1 MPKKVDAI
9 SNTFSPLATENTR
22 TAEQPGQS
30 EELYRSMI
38 ELSPDAIIVA
48 DLKGVVLLCN
58 TAAVRMSGYPKDEMV
73 GKHFSRIGI
82 IRLRDVPKYL
92 KIFTAARSRKTHEPF
107 VLSFHRK
114 DGTIIWTEIRI
125 GLLKLG
131 NKTVIQSTLRD
142 ITERKRMEEAL
153 RESEEQFRDL
163 FENASDLIQSV
174 VPDGHFLYVN
184 KTWRKVLG
192 YSEEE
197 VANLTL
203 WDIIYPD
210 SIPHCRE
217 AFQKVMSGETLD
229 NIEAV
234 FVTKDRKLI
243 TIEGSVSCRFE
254 EGKPVATRGI
264 FRDITERKQMEQA
277 LQEKNEQL
285 DAQNEELRLQSEEL
299 MAQQQELVETTEEAA
314 RANRLKSEFLANM
327 SHELRTPLNVIIG
340 FSQLMID
347 EVPGE
352 INNEQRQCLN
362 DILESS
368 QHLLNLINEVLD
380 LAKIESGRVALKPET
395 VVLADTVKSLTR
407 SMLPLLRPRKQS
419 LDVEIEEGLPPVY
432 VDRGK
437 LGQVLRNL
445 VTNSSKFTPDGSKL
459 KIKATSKDGW
469 CQVSVIDN
477 GIGIKKEDQERIF
490 EPFCQLDYIPTNG
503 KSGTGLG
510 LSVVKQ
516 IIERYGGRI
525 WVESEYGKGSRFTF
539 TLPQA
544 KKDTLPKEVKQHE

>member
-1 MPKKVDAI
+1 M
-9 SNTFSPLATENTR
+9 
-22 TAEQPGQS
+22 AE
-30 EELYRSMI
+30 
-38 ELSPDAIIVA
+38 D
-48 DLKGVVLLCN
+48 
-58 TAAVRMSGYPKDEMV
+58 T
-73 GKHFSRIGI
+73 
-82 IRLRDVPKYL
+82 
-92 KIFTAARSRKTHEPF
+92 
-107 VLSFHRK
+107 
-114 DGTIIWTEIRI
+114 W
-125 GLLKLG
+125 
-131 NKTVIQSTLRD
+131 IQY
-142 ITERKRMEEAL
+142 
-153 RESEEQFRDL
+153 
-163 FENASDLIQSV
+163 
-174 VPDGHFLYVN
+174 FLYVN
-184 KTWRKVLG
+184 KTWRKILG

-243 TIEGSVSCRFE
+243 TTEGSASCRFE

-264 FRDITERKQMEQA
+264 FRDITERKMAEHKLKERVKELNCLYGIAKIAQRPRITLDELYQEVINLLPKSWQYPEITCARIIINGKEFKTKNHRETEWKQSSDIMVHGAKAGDVEVSYLEERPELDEGPFSKEERQLIDAVAERLGRITERKRVEQA

-285 DAQNEELRLQSEEL
+285 DVQNEELRVQGEEL
-299 MAQQQELVETTEEAA
+299 MARHQELVETTEEAA

-340 FSQLMID
+340 FSQLLTD

-352 INNEQRQCLN
+352 INDEQRQCL
-362 DILESS
+362 DDVLESG

-380 LAKIESGRVALKPET
+380 LARIESGRTALKPET
-395 VVLADTVKSLTR
+395 VVLADIIKSLTR
-407 SMLPLLRPRKQS
+407 SMLPILRPRKQS
-419 LDVEIEEGLPPVY
+419 LDVEIEEGLPPICA
-432 VDRGK
+432 DRGK

-445 VTNSSKFTPDGSKL
+445 VTNSSKFTPDGGKL
-459 KIKATSKDGW
+459 EIKATSEDGW
-469 CQVSVIDN
+469 CRVSVIDN
-477 GIGIKKEDQERIF
+477 GIGIKKEDKERIF
-490 EPFCQLDYIPTNG
+490 EPFCQLDYAPTNG

-516 IIERYGGRI
+516 IVEKHGGQV
-525 WVESEYGKGSRFTF
+525 WVESEYGQGSQFTF

-544 KKDTLPKEVKQHE
+544 KKDIPLKEENRQ